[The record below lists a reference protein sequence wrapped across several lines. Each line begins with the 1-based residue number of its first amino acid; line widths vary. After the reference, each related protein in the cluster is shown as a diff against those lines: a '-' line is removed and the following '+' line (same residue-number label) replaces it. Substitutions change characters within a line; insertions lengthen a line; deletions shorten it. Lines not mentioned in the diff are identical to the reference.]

1 MSRHISNQLN
11 YNYNVDKLNFNKIKK
26 ELETI
31 PKIMKNHNKI
41 GIRKCSSMTDI
52 NNNDPNIS
60 NNLNEESD
68 IEIIKNFGQNLK
80 SFSNKK
86 SSSFLKKCNDRNNG
100 EKNDLNNSSN
110 NDTIIQIK
118 KENIKEVDNI
128 KNLYEKKIKEI
139 TLFYENKIIDLNKLL
154 KDNLNDYKL
163 LCSNYISLTE
173 HKKIIN
179 DLKKD
184 YNELLNETKE
194 NYEKLIN
201 ELTSILKSK
210 NKYQDLIHRLQL
222 YTKYEVEINDI
233 EKILVKNINEKI
245 EENKANINYFN
256 DFYLLSQLDED
267 INYHK
272 KICELKQIY
281 NENMSQLKINNNN
294 QLNNLINQVKY
305 IYDNYLNYSSN
316 NFLSST
322 QALNKNKDINN
333 DMELNIR
340 KKSTKID
347 VNNSA
352 FDKKESKSI
361 SNTERNSEYINHY
374 SSKEND
380 NLLDVDNSNENHLKP
395 EKMEI
400 NYKPSSFE

>member
-1 MSRHISNQLN
+1 MSRHFSNQLN
-11 YNYNVDKLNFNKIKK
+11 CNYNVDKLNFNKIKK

-41 GIRKCSSMTDI
+41 GLRKCSSMTDI

-86 SSSFLKKCNDRNNG
+86 SSSFMKKYNDRNNG
-100 EKNDLNNSSN
+100 EKNDLNNSVN
-110 NDTIIQIK
+110 NETIIQIK
-118 KENIKEVDNI
+118 KENKKEVNNI

-184 YNELLNETKE
+184 YNELLSETKE

-222 YTKYEVEINDI
+222 YTKYELEINDI
-233 EKILVKNINEKI
+233 EKILVKDLNEKI
-245 EENKANINYFN
+245 EENKTSSNYFN

-316 NFLSST
+316 NFLS
-322 QALNKNKDINN
+322 KDINN
-333 DMELNIR
+333 NMELNIR
-340 KKSTKID
+340 KKNTKID
-347 VNNSA
+347 INNSA

>member
-1 MSRHISNQLN
+1 M
-11 YNYNVDKLNFNKIKK
+11 DKLNFNKIKK

-41 GIRKCSSMTDI
+41 GLRKCSSMTDI

-86 SSSFLKKCNDRNNG
+86 SSSFMRKYNDRNNG
-100 EKNDLNNSSN
+100 EKNDLNNSVN
-110 NDTIIQIK
+110 NETIIQIK
-118 KENIKEVDNI
+118 KENKKEINNI

-184 YNELLNETKE
+184 YNELLSETKE

-222 YTKYEVEINDI
+222 YTKYELEINDI
-233 EKILVKNINEKI
+233 EKILVKDLNEKI
-245 EENKANINYFN
+245 EENKASSNYFN

-316 NFLSST
+316 NFLS
-322 QALNKNKDINN
+322 KDINN
-333 DMELNIR
+333 NMELNI
-340 KKSTKID
+340 KKKNTKID
-347 VNNSA
+347 INNSA

>member
-1 MSRHISNQLN
+1 M
-11 YNYNVDKLNFNKIKK
+11 KK
-26 ELETI
+26 Y
-31 PKIMKNHNKI
+31 
-41 GIRKCSSMTDI
+41 
-52 NNNDPNIS
+52 
-60 NNLNEESD
+60 
-68 IEIIKNFGQNLK
+68 
-80 SFSNKK
+80 
-86 SSSFLKKCNDRNNG
+86 NDRNIG
-100 EKNDLNNSSN
+100 YKNDLNSFSN

-118 KENIKEVDNI
+118 KENKKEINNI

-245 EENKANINYFN
+245 EENKSSINYFN

-305 IYDNYLNYSSN
+305 IYNNYLNYSSN
-316 NFLSST
+316 NFLSNK
-322 QALNKNKDINN
+322 QALNKKKDVNKNI
-333 DMELNIR
+333 ELNI
-340 KKSTKID
+340 KIKNTKID
-347 VNNSA
+347 FNNFA
-352 FDKKESKSI
+352 LDKKENKSI
-361 SNTERNSEYINHY
+361 SNTEKNSEYINHY

-380 NLLDVDNSNENHLKP
+380 NLLDADNSNENHLKP
-395 EKMEI
+395 DKMEI

>member
-1 MSRHISNQLN
+1 MSRHFSNQLN
-11 YNYNVDKLNFNKIKK
+11 CNYNVDKLNFNKIKK

-41 GIRKCSSMTDI
+41 GLRKCSSMTDI

-86 SSSFLKKCNDRNNG
+86 SSSFMRKYNDRNNG
-100 EKNDLNNSSN
+100 EKNDLNNSVN
-110 NDTIIQIK
+110 NETIIQIK
-118 KENIKEVDNI
+118 KENKKEINNI

-184 YNELLNETKE
+184 YNELLSETKE

-222 YTKYEVEINDI
+222 YTKYELEINDI
-233 EKILVKNINEKI
+233 EKILVKDLNEKI
-245 EENKANINYFN
+245 EENKTSSNYFN

-294 QLNNLINQVKY
+294 QLNNLIDQVKY

-316 NFLSST
+316 NFLS
-322 QALNKNKDINN
+322 KDINN
-333 DMELNIR
+333 NMELNI
-340 KKSTKID
+340 KKKNTKID
-347 VNNSA
+347 INNSA

>member
-1 MSRHISNQLN
+1 MSRHFSNQLN

-41 GIRKCSSMTDI
+41 GLRKCSSMTDI

-80 SFSNKK
+80 SYSQKK
-86 SSSFLKKCNDRNNG
+86 SSSFMKKYNDRNIG
-100 EKNDLNNSSN
+100 YKNDLNSFSN

-118 KENIKEVDNI
+118 KENKKEINNI

-245 EENKANINYFN
+245 EENKSSINYFN

-305 IYDNYLNYSSN
+305 IYNNYLNYSSN
-316 NFLSST
+316 NFLSNK
-322 QALNKNKDINN
+322 QALNKKKDVNKNI
-333 DMELNIR
+333 ELNI
-340 KKSTKID
+340 KIKNTKID
-347 VNNSA
+347 FNNFA
-352 FDKKESKSI
+352 LDKKENKSI
-361 SNTERNSEYINHY
+361 SNTEKNSEYINHY

-380 NLLDVDNSNENHLKP
+380 NLLDADNSNENHLKP
-395 EKMEI
+395 DKIEI